1 MNQEKINQARA
12 AISELEH
19 QQAGV
24 YAALVE
30 ELDVAGMKENHLF
43 DYIHNSGTEQ
53 TFEEYC
59 LGLKKWENLNENYS

>member
-1 MNQEKINQARA
+1 MNQEKINKARA
-12 AISELEH
+12 EIQELEH
-19 QQAGV
+19 QQAEI

-30 ELDVAGMKENHLF
+30 ELDITGMKENHLF

-59 LGLKKWENLNENYS
+59 LGLKKWTNLNPNYS